1 MMRTKS
7 RNRYINS
14 AEIWETPVSIQSQ
27 ALSEA
32 PLHLWIPK
40 MDSWQNSTSKWWSKK
55 IPNFY
60 FFVWKNNFENENVFF
75 WKFYFWKN
83 FKGKSYFSFEKKWNL
98 KNFQKKCR
106 KFHVFFSK
114 MILFDE
120 KIKVGEKIGLSF
132 RYKIL

>member
-1 MMRTKS
+1 MMSTKS
-7 RNRYINS
+7 RIRSINS

-75 WKFYFWKN
+75 SKNLFLKKNQREIIFYLW
-83 FKGKSYFSFEKKWNL
+83 KKWNL
-98 KNFQKKCR
+98 NFFQKKCQ
-106 KFHVFFSK
+106 KFHVFFFK

-120 KIKVGEKIGLSF
+120 KIKVEKKIESSF
-132 RYKIL
+132 PCRIL

>member
-75 WKFYFWKN
+75 LKILFLKKFQREIIFFLWKKMKSEKFPKKMSKISCFFFQNDFVRWKN
-83 FKGKSYFSFEKKWNL
+83 KSWR
-98 KNFQKKCR
+98 KNWIII
-106 KFHVFFSK
+106 S
-114 MILFDE
+114 M
-120 KIKVGEKIGLSF
+120 
-132 RYKIL
+132 